1 MIDKKN
7 QKETESIT
15 PDPVFNIHRMP
26 QNYKSGRFEISSSG
40 GGTNIT
46 PTKEHQQ
53 KNKKIGLI
61 IMIFGL
67 ILVIFLGYLIFSYIS
82 NPNFSFNSL
91 FNFGKKKEIINVDNN
106 IDNSVNIIKEDQA
119 EEVVEENITEEN
131 SQDEE
136 SVAEIEDIEEENLE
150 EEFVYV
156 FLDSDSDGL
165 SDEEEYLLGSN
176 YLQVDSDDDG
186 YEDLS
191 EVLNLYNPMGIN
203 KLIDNINID
212 EFKNNSFNY
221 SILYPKTWDRSVLSD
236 ESSVI
241 FSINDNS
248 FIQIL
253 VEKNEGQ
260 QNIGSWYGSRFFSF
274 IDSED
279 IIITDD
285 WNGLYSQDGSA
296 FYLTDKNLENVYTI
310 LYNFPENQPQPYINI
325 FKTIINSFQLN

>member
-1 MIDKKN
+1 MKDKKD
-7 QKETESIT
+7 QKEIESIT

-26 QNYKSGRFEISSSG
+26 QNYKSGRFEISSSSEG
-40 GGTNIT
+40 SNVT

-61 IMIFGL
+61 IMIFGV

-91 FNFGKKKEIINVDNN
+91 FDFEKKEEIVNINDNVD
-106 IDNSVNIIKEDQA
+106 DTVNIVEEDQVGEVIEEDLA
-119 EEVVEENITEEN
+119 EEG

-136 SVAEIEDIEEENLE
+136 SVVEIEDIEEENLE
-150 EEFVYV
+150 EEFAYV

-176 YLQVDSDDDG
+176 YLQVDSDNDG

-191 EVLNLYNPMGIN
+191 EVLNLYNPIGVN
-203 KLIDNINID
+203 KLIDNINIE

-221 SILYPKTWDRSVLSD
+221 SVLYPKSWDISILSD
-236 ESSVI
+236 ESSVV

-274 IDSED
+274 INSED
-279 IIITDD
+279 IIINDD
-285 WNGLYSQDGSA
+285 WSGLYSEDGSA
-296 FYLTDKNLENVYTI
+296 FYLTDKDLKNVYTI
-310 LYNFPENQPQPYINI
+310 LYNFPENQTQSYINI
-325 FKTIINSFQLN
+325 FKTMVNSFQLN